1 MNYFAVGRVIF
12 SLSTIRI
19 HHYLFE
25 TRQTKQKRNYVY
37 HDNELLV
44 RMLQVGGYIDI

>member
-12 SLSTIRI
+12 SLSTICI
-19 HHYLFE
+19 HHLFE